1 MIAYTYNSV
10 HVIHAIVIS
19 KGSVLSLTKSHP
31 AKNRLMIS
39 LCLLLA
45 ANPAILILTNRRFS
59 EGIIPVELKPETT
72 GSGFSA
78 ANRKIIKIQNL
89 NTKM

>member
-10 HVIHAIVIS
+10 RVIHAIVIS
-19 KGSVLSLTKSHP
+19 GGSVLSLTKSHP
-31 AKNRLMIS
+31 AENRFMIS

-45 ANPAILILTNRRFS
+45 ANPAVLTLTNRRFS

-72 GSGFSA
+72 ESGFSLPTE
-78 ANRKIIKIQNL
+78 NYQNS
-89 NTKM
+89 KSQH